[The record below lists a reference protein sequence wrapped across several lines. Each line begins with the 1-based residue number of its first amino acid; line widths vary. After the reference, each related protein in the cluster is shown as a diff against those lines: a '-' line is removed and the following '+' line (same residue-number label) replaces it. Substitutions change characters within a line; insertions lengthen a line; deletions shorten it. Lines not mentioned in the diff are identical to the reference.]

1 MKRAATA
8 WMLLSLFVLGS
19 TPALADISTIET
31 AALEAALAEEAAEAA
46 ETVESAE
53 AAEAVET
60 AETVETA
67 ADVSTDAEVV
77 SDYEAGLAAEALT
90 GTAGAASEEDTAEN
104 TAPVAENQELETYR
118 GVSVGGQLTA
128 YDAEGD
134 ALTFEITTQP
144 LKGSV
149 ELTADGYFVYTPKEG
164 KRGKD
169 YFGFRV
175 TDSAGNVSQEGTV
188 IIKLIRQKSKVT
200 YSDMSGSALEYA
212 AIVLTEAG
220 VFTGEYVGEDY
231 VFNPDAAVTRGEF
244 LTMCMTAA
252 GCDLLQGVSSTGF
265 GDDAEID
272 AWLKP
277 YVATALMNGYTQ
289 GVETATGANFCPDED
304 ITLRDACLM
313 LNSVLGVTDVVSAAA
328 YVGADNANTTW
339 AQAVANLTACNVM
352 LSDWDDI
359 EQVLTRAGAAELL
372 ANAIGLLSSR

>member
-8 WMLLSLFVLGS
+8 WALLSLFVLGS
-19 TPALADISTIET
+19 TPAWADISAIET
-31 AALEAALAEEAAEAA
+31 AAIEAAVAAEEAAEAA
-46 ETVESAE
+46 ETGTITE
-53 AAEAVET
+53 ET
-60 AETVETA
+60 ATETEA
-67 ADVSTDAEVV
+67 L

-90 GTAGAASEEDTAEN
+90 GTTAAESQEDGGEN

-134 ALTFEITTQP
+134 SLTFEITTEP
-144 LKGSV
+144 IKGTV
-149 ELTADGYFVYTPKEG
+149 ELTAEGYFVYTPREG

-188 IIKLIRQKSKVT
+188 IIKLLRQKSKVT
-200 YSDMSGSALEYA
+200 YSDMTGSALEYA

-231 VFNPDAAVTRGEF
+231 VFNPEAAVTRGEF

-265 GDDAEID
+265 GDDADID

-277 YVATALMNGYTQ
+277 YVATALLKGYVQ
-289 GVETATGANFCPDED
+289 GVETSTGANFCPDED

-328 YVGADNANTTW
+328 YVGQDNANTTW
-339 AQAVANLTACNVM
+339 AQAVANLTACSVM
-352 LSDWDDI
+352 LSDWEDI
-359 EQVLTRAGAAELL
+359 DQVLTRAGAAELL